1 VEGVDKKLLTGNAM
15 KRKVKVKSA
24 TTAYTF
30 AYLRAAGWRALEEA
44 KQNEKGRFYKCM
56 ISQLFSAFCLE
67 AYLNHIGNEKIP
79 DWEKSE
85 RKLSP
90 KEKLEIISHEIGCKI
105 NYEERPFQTF
115 KAIFKLR
122 NELVHGKTKFTSES
136 NEQIIEGDET
146 PVISQEK
153 WQDYINVETAIKFSE
168 DTKEILE
175 TLNLKAG
182 FDPSVLLVQETND
195 WWVFPAE
202 TE

>member
-1 VEGVDKKLLTGNAM
+1 MEGVGKELLTGNAM

-24 TTAYTF
+24 TTVYTF

-146 PVISQEK
+146 PVISQEN

>member
-1 VEGVDKKLLTGNAM
+1 MEGVDKKLLTGNAM

-24 TTAYTF
+24 TTVYTF

-146 PVISQEK
+146 PVISQEN
-153 WQDYINVETAIKFSE
+153 WQDYINVESAIKFSE

>member
-85 RKLSP
+85 RKLSS

>member
-1 VEGVDKKLLTGNAM
+1 VEGVGKELLTGNAM

-24 TTAYTF
+24 TTVYTF

-146 PVISQEK
+146 PVISQEN